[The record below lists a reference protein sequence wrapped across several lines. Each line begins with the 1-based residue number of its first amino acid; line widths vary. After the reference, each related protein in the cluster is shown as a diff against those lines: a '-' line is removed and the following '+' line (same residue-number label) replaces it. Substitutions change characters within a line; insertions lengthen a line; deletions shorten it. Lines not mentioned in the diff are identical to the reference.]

1 MNYRQQVDVLFC
13 IGVVLATVLG
23 ASCKKSQPEL
33 RELTLGLSWVH
44 QAQFAGPYYAD
55 QNGLYKQEGLRVKFV
70 PASIDHDPLDRFLA
84 GEYDFVIAQP
94 DGLIKA
100 RSQGQKVTAIAA
112 TYRIHPEE
120 FLARVESGIKTPE
133 DFRGKK
139 VGVSYSEKL
148 ILKAMLRRAG
158 VDPSAVEV
166 VSRAQGL
173 ESVLSGAVD
182 VQAGWVTNEGLAA
195 EQRGIELNRIIPYD
209 HGVTFYADLY
219 AVRDSLIAN
228 EPELVEK
235 FLRAT
240 VRGWAVALQAP
251 DQNSRLALHY
261 DPTLDAAHQARI
273 LRASAPLI
281 HTGVDQ
287 IGWMDSAPWKEMVE
301 TVTTEENLSVRPP
314 IQDMFT
320 MRFLKQIHNQR

>member
-1 MNYRQQVDVLFC
+1 MSYRQPECALFW
-13 IGVVLATVLG
+13 IAVVLAAVLG
-23 ASCKKSQPEL
+23 VSCKNSSSGP

-55 QNGLYKQEGLRVKFV
+55 QKGLYEQEGLHVTFV

-100 RSQGQKVTAIAA
+100 RAQGHKVSAIAA

-120 FLARVESGIKTPE
+120 FLALADADIKTPE

-139 VGVSYSEKL
+139 IGVSYSERL

-158 VDPSAVEV
+158 MKLDEVEIV
-166 VSRAQGL
+166 ARQQGL
-173 ESVLSGAVD
+173 ESILSGDVD

-195 EQRGIELNRIIPYD
+195 EQRGIEVKRIVPYD

-219 AVRDSLIAN
+219 AVRDSLIVK

-240 VRGWAVALQAP
+240 MRGWAMALQDA
-251 DQNSRLALHY
+251 DANSRLALHY
-261 DPTLDAAHQARI
+261 DPTLDAAHQQRI

-281 HTGVDQ
+281 HTGADQ
-287 IGWMDSAPWKEMVE
+287 IGWMHPAPWEDMIE
-301 TVTTEENLSVRPP
+301 TVAAEENLSTRPELGEL
-314 IQDMFT
+314 FT
-320 MRFLKQIHNQR
+320 LHFLREIYDQQ